1 MVVQHKPWKTTP
13 FEIIAYCPRSAFPK
27 AQRREAQQRF
37 SRHCLEKRKGEN
49 DRICTM
55 VSNRSLLMMV
65 NG

>member
-1 MVVQHKPWKTTP
+1 MTMPMVVQHKPWKITP

-49 DRICTM
+49 DRIY
-55 VSNRSLLMMV
+55 SNLYY
-65 NG
+65 G